1 MKERFI
7 TYIERSLPDRP
18 GDKILF
24 QIKREMLDEMTAMD
38 KTVEKRG
45 LRDEKVREDLIIS
58 EYPDLPG
65 RYAAYYD
72 KKTEKQR
79 TKRNFIANAIGSA
92 AYILLLLVAFLG
104 ISFATDAWGRTWVI
118 MVDGILL
125 WIDYLLMIGVVKIT
139 SMRRVFHIFA
149 RILLGIAVM
158 VAAVAV
164 FLVCMAVL
172 HMPYSWLIIIAG
184 IAAVFA
190 ADSIYISVTR
200 QKLAVI
206 FYLAYIPAAAA
217 MVYILLG
224 APGIIPWAPGWIMI
238 PLSLLIDAAIIAA
251 LILRN
256 KKIAREVAKHW
267 NED

>member
-24 QIKREMLDEMTAMD
+24 QFKREMLDEMTAMD

-45 LRDEKVREDLIIS
+45 LRDENVREDLIIS

-65 RYAAYYD
+65 RYA
-72 KKTEKQR
+72 
-79 TKRNFIANAIGSA
+79 AIGSA

-104 ISFATDAWGRTWVI
+104 ISFATDAWERTWVI

-206 FYLAYIPAAAA
+206 FHLAYIPAAAA

>member
-1 MKERFI
+1 M
-7 TYIERSLPDRP
+7 
-18 GDKILF
+18 ILF
-24 QIKREMLDEMTAMD
+24 IL
-38 KTVEKRG
+38 
-45 LRDEKVREDLIIS
+45 
-58 EYPDLPG
+58 LPRT
-65 RYAAYYD
+65 RYAD
-72 KKTEKQR
+72 
-79 TKRNFIANAIGSA
+79 FAISTM
-92 AYILLLLVAFLG
+92 G
-104 ISFATDAWGRTWVI
+104 IS
-118 MVDGILL
+118 
-125 WIDYLLMIGVVKIT
+125 LMIGVVKIT

-158 VAAVAV
+158 V
-164 FLVCMAVL
+164 
-172 HMPYSWLIIIAG
+172 
-184 IAAVFA
+184 AAVFA